1 MRERMHW
8 VDVESERLKS
18 FSERHV
24 IATGITPSGD
34 IHVGNMREILTG
46 EVIARG
52 LKQKN
57 IEAELIYIG
66 DTIDP
71 LRKVYPFLD
80 ESYREHVGKPLSE
93 IPCPCGNHVSYAQHF
108 LTPFLEAAMT
118 LGIEAKV
125 LLSHEM
131 YAKGMYAEASRKVLD
146 NKNRIREILQD
157 ISKRDIPDDWFPYNP
172 KCSKCRRINSTKVIG
187 YEFPYVSYTC
197 SCGYEG
203 KADLRKDDG
212 KLPWR
217 VDWPARWW
225 FLGVTFEPFGKD
237 HAAAGGSFDTAKKI
251 SEEIFE
257 RNPPQYVVYEWIQL
271 KGKGAMHSST
281 GVVVSAV
288 SMLKMTPPEVF
299 RFFVLRNNPN
309 KHLDFDPGLGILNLV
324 DEYDTTEKRYF
335 EGGIEDISERIEK
348 IEEDLVR
355 TYELSQP
362 FFMPSKLTFQI
373 PYRHLVSVV
382 QIKKDFQSIL
392 GILKRTE
399 HFEALEEADEKHLRQ
414 RIECVKF
421 WLDNFAPESVKF
433 SIAKAPPNI
442 TLEPDHKTYLKELS
456 NRLNQE
462 EWSPDSIHNAIYEL
476 AQTQNIKS
484 KTAFQL
490 IYQAIL
496 DQKHGPRLGYFLS
509 TLDRDF
515 VVGRIGEVA
524 K

>member
-1 MRERMHW
+1 MHW
-8 VDVESERLKS
+8 VDVESKRLQS

-46 EVIARG
+46 EVITRG

-57 IEAELIYIG
+57 VEAQLIYIG

-80 ESYREHVGKPLSE
+80 ESYKEHVGKPLSE
-93 IPCPCGNHVSYAQHF
+93 IPCPCSSHKSYAEHF
-108 LTPFLEAAMT
+108 LTPFLDAAKT
-118 LGIEAKV
+118 LGIEANV

-131 YAKGMYAEASRKVLD
+131 YAQGMYTEASRKVLD
-146 NKNRIREILQD
+146 NKDRIKEILQD
-157 ISKRDIPDDWFPYNP
+157 ISKRDLPDDWFPYNP
-172 KCSKCRRINSTKVIG
+172 KCSECGRLTTTKVIG
-187 YEFPYVSYTC
+187 YEFPYVNYTC
-197 SCGYEG
+197 SCGHEG

-237 HAAAGGSFDTAKKI
+237 HAAAGGSYDTAKRI
-251 SEEIFE
+251 SEEVFD
-257 RNPPQYVVYEWIQL
+257 RKAPQYVVYEWIQL
-271 KGKGAMHSST
+271 KGKGAMSSST
-281 GVVVSAV
+281 GVVISAAK
-288 SMLKMTPPEVF
+288 MLKMTPPEVF
-299 RFFVLRNNPN
+299 RYFVLRNNPI

-324 DEYDTTEKRYF
+324 DEYDSTEKRYF
-335 EGGIEDISERIEK
+335 EGSADDKSKRIEK
-348 IEEDLVR
+348 IEEELAR

-362 FFMPSKLTFQI
+362 FSLPSKLPLQI

-382 QIKKDFQSIL
+382 QINEDFEGIL
-392 GILKRTE
+392 DILKRAE
-399 HFEALEEADEKHLRQ
+399 HFESLSKEDENHLKQ
-414 RIECVKF
+414 RIGCVKF
-421 WLDNFAPESVKF
+421 WLDNFAPEKVKF
-433 SIAKAPPNI
+433 SIAKETPKI
-442 TLEPDHKTYLKELS
+442 TLESDHKKYLEDLS
-456 NRLNQE
+456 IKLTQE
-462 EWSPDSIHNAIYEL
+462 EWAPDAIHNAIYEL
-476 AQTQNIKS
+476 AQIQNIKS

-490 IYQAIL
+490 VYQAIL

-509 TLDRDF
+509 TLDKGF